1 MVKTNRQ
8 TLVAVVAAV
17 AALGISVS
25 FGAGF
30 ASTLVSWVAINIL
43 LVASFRFVQLIGELN
58 IAIAGF
64 VGIGAY
70 VSGFGTAKL
79 DTPFILS
86 LAAAALFA
94 GLVSLVFGYIT
105 LRAKG
110 PYFMLISFAF
120 TEVIRMIYTQFDF
133 IGGNSGMIGIFPPAY
148 LGDYYPTFVVAV
160 VIAMLVVLH
169 RLEQSDFGKV
179 LIAIRN
185 NDAIVQSVGI
195 NVHITKV
202 ICVAI
207 ASLVAGLAGGLLAHA
222 NNVISPGDFSF
233 LLAVYTLAYVKVGGE
248 SHLTG
253 AVLGA
258 TVLTLLAQIALG
270 FGPYEHIF
278 YGAAIVIAVLTMPD
292 GLFGIVG
299 RFLGHGPARRLPAS
313 HH

>member
-1 MVKTNRQ
+1 MDS
-8 TLVAVVAAV
+8 LVAVVAAV

-58 IAIAGF
+58 FAIAGF

-86 LAAAALFA
+86 LAAAAMFA

-110 PYFMLISFAF
+110 PYFMLIAF